1 MLDDLQDCLGVDF
14 APETRRPL
22 WHLGKWVSGLE
33 TMVKNIAALAKAG
46 SLDNDLRTYAGE
58 DVCGAH
64 VVTWYEKKCRALFVQ
79 VKMGISGWSHDKR
92 IWEGGAN
99 PQPAR
104 SSPRRGLLQIFTG
117 LQVCPAKGK
126 IISVPTTTTMNT
138 NTNMATNERGYHV
151 PIEVR
156 QEAGARVRAFL
167 LDDSVEGKVVR
178 DRGVSFEARNEELL
192 VKLQVRHKDAPRDPR
207 EEEGPSPPV
216 EERKRHG
223 AEATTTKVPTMK
235 PSAATKRPAPAPS
248 SLPSTVTPEAAPA
261 SKKGKLIQ
269 PATR

>member
-1 MLDDLQDCLGVDF
+1 
-14 APETRRPL
+14 
-22 WHLGKWVSGLE
+22 
-33 TMVKNIAALAKAG
+33 MVKNIAALAKAG

-235 PSAATKRPAPAPS
+235 PSAATKRPAPAPLVS
-248 SLPSTVTPEAAPA
+248 SIHGDPGGRTGVEEGEVDTTRDEVTRSISNITLTLS
-261 SKKGKLIQ
+261 SKPPTLLNLALSYHII
-269 PATR
+269 